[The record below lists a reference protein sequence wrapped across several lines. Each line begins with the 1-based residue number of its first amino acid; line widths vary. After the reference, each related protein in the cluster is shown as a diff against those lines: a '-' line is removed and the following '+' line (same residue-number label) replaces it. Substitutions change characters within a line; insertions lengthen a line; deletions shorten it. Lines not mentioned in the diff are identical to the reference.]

1 MGISILVD
9 SNVEDNKKF
18 PQKDKIK
25 NQSLNV
31 GVYLIYFSNMDEW
44 SSVQKKNLQIYEGK
58 KQLLH
63 VRFIYFSNTDD

>member
-18 PQKDKIK
+18 PQKDEIK

-58 KQLLH
+58 KQLLN

>member
-18 PQKDKIK
+18 PQKDEIK

-31 GVYLIYFSNMDEW
+31 GVYLIYFSNMDE
-44 SSVQKKNLQIYEGK
+44 
-58 KQLLH
+58 
-63 VRFIYFSNTDD
+63 